1 MLLNKKNIAT
11 TTFVVTFALFMTEAV
26 MHYNLG
32 KKECDVFD
40 EEEEKGFLP
49 PTKTILK
56 LGLIVGAFSVINGV
70 IIKELTSN

>member
-11 TTFVVTFALFMTEAV
+11 TTFVVTFTLFMTEAI

-40 EEEEKGFLP
+40 EEEKGFLP

-56 LGLIVGAFSVINGV
+56 LGLIVGAFSVVNGV
-70 IIKELTSN
+70 VIKELTK

>member
-11 TTFVVTFALFMTEAV
+11 TTFVVTFALFMTEAI

-56 LGLIVGAFSVINGV
+56 LGLIAFSVVNGV
-70 IIKELTSN
+70 VIKELTK